1 MADAAPGPI
10 GTRSSRFW
18 LFAPI
23 ALLILVA
30 IGWTIAWFVIR
41 DRTAAGL
48 DAFRAA
54 EERAGK
60 AMDLQ
65 GPLHLP
71 ATRSGVEV
79 SCAELGV
86 VRDGQSPVSLG
97 RVESVAQVYQPR
109 FVITE
114 IDGPMTASD
123 GRVTVQG
130 SWRLLE
136 ASVRSTR
143 DGLQRLSLV
152 ADAPRFTVA
161 GAAPEDVVV
170 SADRFEAHLRPNLS
184 RPQEEAYD
192 VALRLQGASLPA
204 LDAFFSDAAPT
215 SLETDLT
222 ATRAAGFAGRPL
234 PAEIERWRAAGGKLD
249 ILEFSLKKGGK
260 RVDAKGTLFLDDL
273 HRPAGEITLATAGLE
288 SLIASIAG
296 KGLGANLIA
305 GLFGGGGTPPAGT
318 AAPALRALPPLRL
331 DNGCVALGPFVVPRL
346 RLELLY

>member
-1 MADAAPGPI
+1 MADATPGPI

-54 EERAGK
+54 EERAGRQWTCK
-60 AMDLQ
+60 D
-65 GPLHLP
+65 
-71 ATRSGVEV
+71 RSIAGYPFRVEV

-86 VRDGQSPVSLG
+86 VRDGVTVSLG

-204 LDAFFSDAAPT
+204 LDAFFGDAAPT
-215 SLETDLT
+215 SLETDVT

-234 PAEIERWRAAGGKLD
+234 PVEIERWRAAGGKLD

-318 AAPALRALPPLRL
+318 AAPALKALPPLRL
-331 DNGCVALGPFVVPRL
+331 DNGRVALGPFVVPRL
-346 RLELLY
+346 RLEPLY